1 MTDNL
6 LHWLKSKYSLFLN
19 ISIVLLFV
27 DVIVDPGN
35 LIFHAKYVLFA
46 LVFLIWLPVVFSK
59 KLILPR
65 RLWFVLIFI
74 SLFMPFYALSVG
86 ILNTSLHNISL
97 GNPVYFNSF
106 FFFLIV
112 LVTVSEKIELTS
124 LFNYTSLLIVAI
136 TFGIYLVMVFNL
148 HLFGK
153 LYQYFVVDKGVAV
166 YALRNYGKLTMLMIF
181 YKTSPLLVFP
191 LSWYLYQILIEKNK
205 RSPFSHY
212 ALVVIIALTLFLS
225 GTRANLLSLVLI
237 ILFYLGFYLYKKSGS
252 WFLLLGSLGLV
263 IVLFALPSVTR
274 LLLNPQETSNIIKF
288 SYLSSYANYFYQ
300 HLSSLIWGQGIGG
313 AFYAAGLERLTDVTE
328 LTYFELIRVWGLP
341 IALFFVGIL
350 FMPLIAEIKAGKIS
364 HLFIAYIAYLFIAGT
379 NPLLL
384 SSTGMLVLVYVFTNM
399 FLSKSSLVPLS
410 SRRRND

>member
-6 LHWLKSKYSLFLN
+6 LQWLKSKYSLFLN
-19 ISIVLLFV
+19 ISIVLLFI

-86 ILNTSLHNISL
+86 ILNTSLHNIPL

-166 YALRNYGKLTMLMIF
+166 YALRDYGKLTMLMIF

-191 LSWYLYQILIEKNK
+191 LSWYLYQLFIEKNRK
-205 RSPFSHY
+205 SPFSHY
-212 ALVVIIALTLFLS
+212 FLVVIIALTLFLS

-274 LLLNPQETSNIIKF
+274 MLLNRQEASNTIKF
-288 SYLSSYANYFYQ
+288 SYLSSYANYFYH

-341 IALFFVGIL
+341 VALFFVAIL
-350 FMPLIAEIKAGKIS
+350 FMPLIAEIKAKKIS

-399 FLSKSSLVPLS
+399 FLPKSSLS
-410 SRRRND
+410 S